1 MIKFH
6 SSFSLRT
13 FRCCDLTTKAR
24 KVWIRLCNVS
34 MVNLRYSRQK
44 KQKSQGNTGIQI
56 TASFSK
62 RDRRILT
69 YDTRRIRLYGKKF
82 RGKGISRKGIYR
94 IYIATVFLYSNNG
107 PMLFYTTPTAGNLTL
122 GSSGALLNASEHM
135 QTFAKNLE
143 KKIHICLFI
152 S

>member
-34 MVNLRYSRQK
+34 MVNLRFSRQK
-44 KQKSQGNTGIQI
+44 TKIPREHWHTNYRLVFKERPANS
-56 TASFSK
+56 
-62 RDRRILT
+62 
-69 YDTRRIRLYGKKF
+69 YDARRIRPYGNKF

-94 IYIATVFLYSNNG
+94 TSFATVFLYSNNG
-107 PMLFYTTPTAGNLTL
+107 PMLLNTTPTAGNLTL

-143 KKIHICLFI
+143 KKMHIRLFI